1 MTTQTAAADALDDRA
16 RRRSIG
22 FLNWAHFLD
31 HYVILI
37 FPTVVIGLEAA
48 YGRSYGELLILSTA
62 SFTAFG
68 LFALPSGWLADKW
81 SRRNMIAVYYFGTG
95 ICCALVAASD
105 SFETLAIALFGV
117 GVFAAIYHPVGT
129 PMVVDAAVTRGRT
142 MAFNGICGN
151 IGVSIASGSTAVIA
165 DALGWRYAFLIPAVI
180 FVLSGIAYLKFVPDT
195 GRRVVQAPDQDV
207 ALSRSLT
214 VAVVILFLVLAFWV
228 GLVFNALTIMLPK
241 LVEQRLGFDL
251 SLRTVGV
258 IATCIFM
265 CGGMAQFTMG
275 RMVERLVPHLIM
287 SAITAIQVVGVL
299 LAYWTSG
306 WWLLPSLA
314 LAVAAIYGQVTVN
327 DLVLARYTP
336 PGWRGRIYAIRFFLI
351 FTMAGP
357 AAWGIGRLYEQG
369 GFNVVLGVGAGIA
382 ALGAINTVAISVLVA
397 GTENRRT
404 AEKHAAQ
411 QRAALVQP
419 AE

>member
-1 MTTQTAAADALDDRA
+1 MTTQAALDDRA

-37 FPTVVIGLEAA
+37 FPTVVIGLEAV

-62 SFTAFG
+62 AFTAFG

-81 SRRNMIAVYYFGTG
+81 SRRNMIALYYFGTG
-95 ICCALVAASD
+95 ICCALVGVSD

-151 IGVSIASGSTAVIA
+151 IGVSIASGCTAVIA
-165 DALGWRYAFLIPAVI
+165 STIGWRYAFFIPAVV
-180 FVLSGIAYLKFVPDT
+180 FVLSGFAYLKFVPDS
-195 GRRVVQAPDQDV
+195 GKRVVQAPDQDV
-207 ALSRSLT
+207 ALSKSLT
-214 VAVVILFLVLAFWV
+214 IAVVILFLILAFWV

-241 LVEQRLGFDL
+241 LVEQRVASDI
-251 SLRTVGV
+251 SLAKVGV
-258 IATCIFM
+258 LATCVFL

-275 RMVERLVPHLIM
+275 RMVERVVPHIIM
-287 SAITAIQVVGVL
+287 SAIAAIQVVGVL

-336 PGWRGRIYAIRFFLI
+336 AAWRGRIYAIRFFLI

-369 GFNVVLGVGAGIA
+369 GFNVVLGVGAVIA
-382 ALGAINTVAISVLVA
+382 ALGAINTVAISMLVA
-397 GTENRRT
+397 GTENRRAT
-404 AEKHAAQ
+404 ERRAAQ
-411 QRAALVQP
+411 QRAAVAQP